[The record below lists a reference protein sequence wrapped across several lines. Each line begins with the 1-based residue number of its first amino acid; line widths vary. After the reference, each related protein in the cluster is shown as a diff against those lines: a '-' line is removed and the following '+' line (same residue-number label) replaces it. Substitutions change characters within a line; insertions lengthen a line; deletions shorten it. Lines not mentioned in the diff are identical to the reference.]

1 MHRIFVILKKE
12 ISQIR
17 RNRLFMG
24 ILVIAPVIQLFVL
37 GYAVTFEVKNMPI
50 AIFDED
56 KSVLTRRITD
66 ALDLTETF
74 EVIMYLE
81 RLEELDEV
89 LKRGKANMI
98 IIFKEGFEEKIIRGE
113 KVELPII
120 IDGTN
125 ANSATIAMGFVSSFV
140 IDKSMSIVRDRISSM
155 GVKYIPVCEP
165 EIRVW
170 FNPDMRST
178 SFMIPGLI
186 GMILITVTLIVTS
199 LSIVKEKEQGTI
211 ELLLVTPVE
220 PYELLLGKILPFV
233 IIGLFDAVIVTLV
246 GKFWFRVPLRGDIFL
261 LFLSTFVFLLTTLGL
276 GIFSSV
282 ISRTQQQALMT
293 AYFFAM
299 PNIVLSGFVF
309 PVESMPAM
317 IRFLT
322 NFIPLKYF
330 LVILRGI
337 FLKGAGIEVLYPHI
351 LAILCFGV
359 VIFGFSVFRFRKYI
373 G

>member
-1 MHRIFVILKKE
+1 MYRIFAILKKE

-24 ILVIAPVIQLFVL
+24 ILVVAPVIQLLVL

-50 AIFDED
+50 AILDED
-56 KSVLTRRITD
+56 KSLLTRRITE
-66 ALDLTETF
+66 ALNLTETF
-74 EVIMYLE
+74 ELVMYLE
-81 RLEELDEV
+81 NFKELDEV
-89 LKRGKANMI
+89 VKRGKANMV
-98 IIFKEGFEEKIIRGE
+98 IIFREGFERKIIKGEKI
-113 KVELPII
+113 ELPII

-125 ANSATIAMGFVSSFV
+125 ANSATIAMGFVSNFV
-140 IDKSMSIVRDRISSM
+140 MDKSMSIIKDKISSM
-155 GVKYIPVCEP
+155 RIKHVPVCEP

-170 FNPDMRST
+170 FNPEMKST

-186 GMILITVTLIVTS
+186 GMILITVTLIITS

-211 ELLLVTPVE
+211 ELLLVTPVKT
-220 PYELLLGKILPFV
+220 YELLLGKILPFI
-233 IIGLFDAVIVTLV
+233 IIGLFDAVIVMLV
-246 GKFWFRVPLRGDIFL
+246 GKFWFRVPLRGDLFL
-261 LFLSTFVFLLTTLGL
+261 LFSSTFVFLLTTLGL

-309 PVESMPAM
+309 PVESMPPV
-317 IRFLT
+317 IRFIT
-322 NFIPLKYF
+322 NFIPLRYF

-359 VIFGFSVFRFRKYI
+359 AIFGFSAFRFKKYI